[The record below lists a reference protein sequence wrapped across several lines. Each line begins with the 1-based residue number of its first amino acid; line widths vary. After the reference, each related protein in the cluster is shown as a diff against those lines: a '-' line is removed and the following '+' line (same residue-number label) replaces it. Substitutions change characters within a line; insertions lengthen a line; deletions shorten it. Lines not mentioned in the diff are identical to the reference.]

1 MNCLGLGLKRWNK
14 ICGLHS
20 HSRTMYQETKMK
32 FCGTPNTSCSRV
44 KNKNNQNFWSQLE
57 SILNFYHL
65 YFELLSCSTTKCEM
79 SFIAC
84 PVYFW
89 MCFLACILPMWVVIE
104 NLDLSSFP
112 HCLHGLPV
120 FLPWCVCWMCINTL
134 LSSPLFWHSLHEY
147 SAALLFPICKCV
159 PVFVIWELILFVRIW
174 FLLLSSVMSLLD
186 CFIWELVFNFLSATF
201 GVTTDSFNP
210 KGLCCFFSLLS
221 SFSMWM
227 NSLMW
232 FAMMWL
238 LIAWVEPPAPSLT
251 CRTTPLT
258 GWYLQSRHW
267 VYCPSSW
274 TWSSPKYLHT
284 FDVGLFWIGGILV
297 QKIEKNWIGID
308 LSNVSGSS
316 GKNSCFLLIFS
327 LDMKR
332 H

>member
-1 MNCLGLGLKRWNK
+1 
-14 ICGLHS
+14 
-20 HSRTMYQETKMK
+20 
-32 FCGTPNTSCSRV
+32 
-44 KNKNNQNFWSQLE
+44 
-57 SILNFYHL
+57 
-65 YFELLSCSTTKCEM
+65 M
-79 SFIAC
+79 SFITC
-84 PVYFW
+84 PFYFW
-89 MCFLACILPMWVVIE
+89 MCFLACILPMWVIIA

-134 LSSPLFWHSLHEY
+134 LCSPLFGQSLHVY

-159 PVFVIWELILFVRIW
+159 PVFVIWELIVSVRIW
-174 FLLLSSVMSLLD
+174 FLLLSSVISLLD

-232 FAMMWL
+232 FAMMWF

-258 GWYLQSRHW
+258 GWYLQSKHW

-327 LDMKR
+327 FDMKR